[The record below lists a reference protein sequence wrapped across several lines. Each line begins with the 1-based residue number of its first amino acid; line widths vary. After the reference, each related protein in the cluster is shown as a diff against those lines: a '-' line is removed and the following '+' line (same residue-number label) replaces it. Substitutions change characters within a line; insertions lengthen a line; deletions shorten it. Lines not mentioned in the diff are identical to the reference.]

1 MPAAFLF
8 DVGNVIIKFDFRK
21 AARSI
26 EPFCKVTAEEA
37 LERVAKLTPLLE
49 LGQLSPDEFIA
60 KATGEVGFS
69 GSSEFFR
76 ASFEDIFELNQPI
89 ADFIKA
95 QKSAGARLYLLS
107 NTNGIHVPFFE
118 STYPVFDL
126 FDGKA
131 YSHEIGAMKPDPE
144 IYRAAIASLNLIP
157 ENTIYVDDLAANCE
171 AGRKAGFLTIEY
183 HADDHEL
190 FLREVASHS

>member
-8 DVGNVIIKFDFRK
+8 DVGNVIIKFDFSK
-21 AARSI
+21 AARRI
-26 EPFCKVTAEEA
+26 EPFCQVTAELA
-37 LERVAKLTPLLE
+37 LERVALLTPLLE
-49 LGQLSPDEFIA
+49 LGQLSPDEFIT
-60 KATGEVGFS
+60 KASREIGFS
-69 GSSEFFR
+69 GSPEFFR
-76 ASFEDIFELNQPI
+76 SSFEDIFELNQPVV
-89 ADFIKA
+89 DFIQT

-144 IYRAAIASLNLIP
+144 IYQAAIASLNLVP

-183 HADDHEL
+183 RADDHES
-190 FLREVASHS
+190 FLREAAAHS